1 VHNSGGDEISIIAGG
16 RGFMEDVE
24 NTLKA
29 LERARRR
36 RKELKSLLG
45 VLFKEYK
52 LVKKEIKLH
61 EERLEKWMSAKEY
74 AAYLD
79 TIDMDG
85 PPEFP
90 ILSDEKGSTDKK

>member
-1 VHNSGGDEISIIAGG
+1 
-16 RGFMEDVE
+16 MEDVE
-24 NTLKA
+24 NTL
-29 LERARRR
+29 RAVEQARQR
-36 RKELKSLLG
+36 RKELKSLLR

-85 PPEFP
+85 PLEFP
-90 ILSDEKGSTDKK
+90 VPSDEKRPTDKK

>member
-16 RGFMEDVE
+16 QGFMEDVE
-24 NTLKA
+24 NTLRA
-29 LERARRR
+29 VEQARRR

-45 VLFKEYK
+45 VLVKEYK
-52 LVKKEIKLH
+52 LVKNEIKLH

-85 PPEFP
+85 PLEFP
-90 ILSDEKGSTDKK
+90 VLSGEKGSIDKK